1 MTSFIDIQA
10 SIVSKLAKIDS
21 NIEINSSDIEEGFKR
36 PCFFIDMQDVD
47 SENLMDKFQER
58 EIEFDILY
66 FPKHPKKNQMD
77 LLEMRDTLNKVFVE
91 EQSFNITDD
100 LVVEATDVKIFEVDK
115 ILHCE
120 FKVFIAEEYEREYE
134 HNIEELEFGEEI
146 NGDK

>member
-1 MTSFIDIQA
+1 MISFIDIQA
-10 SIVSKLAKIDS
+10 SIVSKLAKIAPD
-21 NIEINSSDIEEGFKR
+21 IEINSSDIEEGFKR
-36 PCFFIDMQDVD
+36 PCFFIDMLDID
-47 SENLMDKFQER
+47 SSNLMDKFQER

-66 FPKHPKKNQMD
+66 FPKHLKKNQMD
-77 LLEMRDTLNKVFVE
+77 LLKMRDILNKAFVE

-115 ILHCE
+115 VLHCE